1 MKQQPQCA
9 RLLPNPHLSP
19 NLLHLKDKL
28 ASIDRSKD
36 VDQVEAVVAIL
47 LWDEPGRG
55 LQTLLVQRA
64 EREGDP
70 WSGQIGLPGGRVKQ
84 GAETPRTALHRE
96 VEEEVGIKLEE
107 VGVELGSLSV
117 GHPMRRL
124 EMRVHPL
131 HLACLAYFECRWL
144 SAGLARLQ
152 MRWCEIWFREGSKS
166 EHRSVCREGHTWM
179 SQLQLIQDSPKLIPQ
194 SFGHVGTRGGLKLQ
208 ILGIAIHDNLSLRN
222 LAQRLHP
229 S

>member
-1 MKQQPQCA
+1 MK
-9 RLLPNPHLSP
+9 L
-19 NLLHLKDKL
+19 D
-28 ASIDRSKD
+28 SIDRSKEG
-36 VDQVEAVVAIL
+36 DQVEAVVAIL

-96 VEEEVGIKLEE
+96 VDEEVGIKLEE

-124 EMRVHPL
+124 EMRVQPWVYGL
-131 HLACLAYFECRWL
+131 RIKPRVSISSEI
-144 SAGLARLQ
+144 AGFF
-152 MRWCEIWFREGSKS
+152 W
-166 EHRSVCREGHTWM
+166 T
-179 SQLQLIQDSPKLIPQ
+179 
-194 SFGHVGTRGGLKLQ
+194 
-208 ILGIAIHDNLSLRN
+208 N
-222 LAQRLHP
+222 LADLPTKNKMSEITIRNKPWSVESFVVEGKIVWGFTYRVLTELLP
-229 S
+229 ILEISL

>member
-9 RLLPNPHLSP
+9 RLLPTPDLTL
-19 NLLHLKDKL
+19 NLVYLKDKL

-36 VDQVEAVVAIL
+36 GDQVEAVVAIL

-55 LQTLLVQRA
+55 PQTLLVQRA

-96 VEEEVGIKLEE
+96 VDEEVGITLEE

-124 EMRVHPL
+124 AMKVQPWVYGLMIKHSVSIVTEI
-131 HLACLAYFECRWL
+131 
-144 SAGLARLQ
+144 AG
-152 MRWCEIWFREGSKS
+152 
-166 EHRSVCREGHTWM
+166 
-179 SQLQLIQDSPKLIPQ
+179 
-194 SFGHVGTRGGLKLQ
+194 SFLV
-208 ILGIAIHDNLSLRN
+208 N
-222 LAQRLHP
+222 LAVLP
-229 S
+229 LNLK

>member
-1 MKQQPQCA
+1 M
-9 RLLPNPHLSP
+9 PNHDLTP

-28 ASIDRSKD
+28 ASINRSNEG
-36 VDQVEAVVAIL
+36 DQVEAVVAIL

-96 VEEEVGIKLEE
+96 VDEEVGIKLEE

-117 GHPMRRL
+117 GHPMRRI
-124 EMRVHPL
+124 EMRVQPWV
-131 HLACLAYFECRWL
+131 Y
-144 SAGLARLQ
+144 GLRIKP
-152 MRWCEIWFREGSKS
+152 RVNIGPEIA
-166 EHRSVCREGHTWM
+166 
-179 SQLQLIQDSPKLIPQ
+179 DSLW
-194 SFGHVGTRGGLKLQ
+194 V
-208 ILGIAIHDNLSLRN
+208 N
-222 LAQRLHP
+222 LAELPLKMKTSEITVRDKPWSVESFVVEGKIVWGFTYRVLTELLP
-229 S
+229 ILEISL

>member
-9 RLLPNPHLSP
+9 RLLPNPDLSP

-28 ASIDRSKD
+28 ASIDRSND
-36 VDQVEAVVAIL
+36 GDQVEAVVAIL
-47 LWDEPGRG
+47 LWDEPGGG

-107 VGVELGSLSV
+107 VGLELGSLSV

-124 EMRVHPL
+124 EMRVQPWV
-131 HLACLAYFECRWL
+131 YGL
-144 SAGLARLQ
+144 SVKPMVSIGS
-152 MRWCEIWFREGSKS
+152 EIAS
-166 EHRSVCREGHTWM
+166 
-179 SQLQLIQDSPKLIPQ
+179 
-194 SFGHVGTRGGLKLQ
+194 SFW
-208 ILGIAIHDNLSLRN
+208 AN
-222 LAQRLHP
+222 LADLASKKKMSEITIRDKPWSVESFVVEGKIVWGFTYRVLTELLP
-229 S
+229 ILEISL

>member
-1 MKQQPQCA
+1 M
-9 RLLPNPHLSP
+9 PNPDLTP
-19 NLLHLKDKL
+19 NFLHLKDKL

-36 VDQVEAVVAIL
+36 GDQVEAVVAIL

-70 WSGQIGLPGGRVKQ
+70 WPGQIGLPGGRVKQ

-124 EMRVHPL
+124 EMRVQPWV
-131 HLACLAYFECRWL
+131 YGL
-144 SAGLARLQ
+144 SVKP
-152 MRWCEIWFREGSKS
+152 MVSIGSEVAS
-166 EHRSVCREGHTWM
+166 
-179 SQLQLIQDSPKLIPQ
+179 
-194 SFGHVGTRGGLKLQ
+194 SFW
-208 ILGIAIHDNLSLRN
+208 AN
-222 LAQRLHP
+222 LADLP
-229 S
+229 STKKMTEITIRNKPWSVESFVVEGKIVWGFTYRVLTELLPILEISL